1 MAFVLQDVIN
11 EIEETRSLEPLKKF
25 KKENLVKVAAH
36 YGITPAVGATKSHIL
51 NLIKDHCVENDIIDE
66 VEEKPIAET
75 AEIVRLKLDFE
86 REERRLA
93 REAEKAL
100 QDAQFAE
107 AQKAREAAEAE
118 AEKARELRLAELKE
132 ARELRELEL
141 KAEQEKALLAA
152 EIEAKKEAAAREHE
166 LKMAGLG
173 KHSPSDKASVFDPAR
188 NIRLVPPFQE
198 KEVDK
203 YFAHFEKV
211 ADSLNWPKESWVLLL
226 QSVLVGKA
234 QEIYGSLSVE
244 QSSNYEHVKEAI
256 LKAYE
261 LVPEAYRQKFRNYLK
276 YDSKTHVEFAREK
289 ENLFNRWCHSKEIG
303 QDFKKLK
310 QMVLLEEFKD
320 KVRPDIRSHL
330 DEQKVEELEKAAI
343 MADDYALTHKMSS
356 KSGNPQQKR
365 YHGSGNRENVSRNM
379 DDRKRQGKST
389 ENVGLVSKVEP
400 LKPISCG
407 HCGKPGHIITN
418 CWKLGGK
425 TPCEHCGRFNHK
437 SEDCRIAKNKLQ
449 KEVKP
454 TGLTSLKGL
463 KVSPFNESE
472 NSKGVKVKPLI
483 DRNSFVEKNKGI
495 KVNPLHNDKSCIED
509 EISPNTESDY
519 MENYKPFISKGVV
532 SLVGDEN
539 SSQKVKILRDTG
551 ATQSLMLDSVLPLT
565 EKSFTGANVLISG
578 VEMGVLEVPLH
589 EVNIKSSLINGN
601 IVIGMRP
608 SLPVEGISLILGNDL
623 AGEKVMVDPRVVEK
637 PRDDEETERLAEKF
651 PGIFPA
657 SVVTRSMKAKEEAI
671 KEQGKEEI
679 GLSGTFL
686 ENIDGKFEE
695 RNKEKAD
702 KALMRKES
710 RNVKENIP
718 EKQESES
725 KSVISRQNLIEEQS
739 NDKELLDLFKIALT
753 PVEAEKVSVGYLI
766 KDDILMRKWS
776 PTACDNNEK
785 GETVYQIVVP
795 TVYRRE
801 VLELAHD
808 LPMSGHLGVRKTY
821 NRVLQHF
828 FWPGLKRDVAKW
840 CRECHTCQLGG
851 KPNQNIPQA
860 PLHPIPVF
868 DEPFSHIIIDCVGP
882 LPKTKS
888 QNEFLLTIMCSS
900 TRFPEAIPLRSIKTN
915 AILKALIKFFTIF
928 GLPKSIQSDQGTNF
942 MAHAFQQVMNQLG
955 IKQYKSSAYHPESQG
970 ALERFHQTLKT
981 MIRMYCTENSR
992 DWDEG
997 VHLLL
1002 FAVRESVQESLG
1014 FSPFELVFGHAV
1026 RGPLLLL
1033 KEKWLDED
1041 PEKISVLKYVATFK
1055 DRLFRAGQ
1063 MAKRNLQES
1072 QSKMKVW
1079 YDRKA
1084 KSRCFE
1090 PGDRVLVLFPV
1101 VGNPLQAKYS
1111 GPYKVVKK
1119 ISDTNYLV
1127 KTPDRRKE
1135 TQVCHI
1141 NMLKA
1146 YHEKP
1151 KPELVTLNNRLG
1163 LESLTHSKDCVGQV
1177 AEKEEDTESEVRLG
1191 NDQQPIKLQNSQ
1203 ILNDLDTKLSHLP
1216 SVQRKELAEVITQYR
1231 EVFPDVPSK
1240 TNLIEHDVDV
1250 GDSAPIK
1257 QHPYRVSPMKKE
1269 LLDKEVQYM
1278 LKNDIIEESQSN
1290 WSSPCILVPK
1300 HDGGF
1305 RFCTDFR
1312 KVNDKTKSDSFPIP
1326 RIADCID
1333 QIGNAKFV
1341 STFDM
1346 LKGYWQVP
1354 LTQRAREISAFVT
1367 PSGLYQYKVM
1377 PFGMKNAPAT
1387 FQRMVNKLVRDIDGC
1402 EGYID
1407 DVVIYSDNWSDHIHQ
1422 IKRFFQI
1429 MREAKLTINLMKSE
1443 FGKATVKYLGHIV
1456 GQGQVRPLDA
1466 KIQTIAKFPIPTSRK
1481 ELARFLGMAGYYRN
1495 FCLNFSDI
1503 AAPLTNLLSKK
1514 VKFVWTD
1521 DCQMAFDKVKL
1532 LLQKSPVLKSPDY
1545 EKPFKLII
1553 DSSDV
1558 GTGSVLVQE
1567 ASDGLDHPVSYF
1579 SKKFLKY
1586 QKNYSVVEK
1595 ETLGLVLALEHF
1607 DVYLGSTPF
1616 KIKVYTDH
1624 NPLTFLKTMKNKNQR
1639 LVRWSLALQEYNLEI
1654 QHIPGSENVVADA
1667 LSRCIG

>member
-11 EIEETRSLEPLKKF
+11 EIEETRSLEPLKKL
-25 KKENLVKVAAH
+25 KKENLIKVAAH

-51 NLIKDHCVENDIIDE
+51 NLIKDHCVEHDIIDE
-66 VEEKPIAET
+66 VEEEPIAET

-107 AQKAREAAEAE
+107 AQKDREEAQRARD
-118 AEKARELRLAELKE
+118 LRLAELKE
-132 ARELRELEL
+132 ARKLRELEL

-166 LKMAGLG
+166 LKMASLG
-173 KHSPSDKASVFDPAR
+173 KQSPSDKASVFDPAR

-261 LVPEAYRQKFRNYLK
+261 LVPAAYRQKFRNYLK

-365 YHGSGNRENVSRNM
+365 YHGSGNRENISRNM

-449 KEVKP
+449 KDVKA

-472 NSKGVKVKPLI
+472 NQKGVKVKPLI
-483 DRNSFVEKNKGI
+483 DRNHFVEKNKGI
-495 KVNPLHNDKSCIED
+495 KVNPLHNDKICIED
-509 EISPNTESDY
+509 KISPKTESDY
-519 MENYKPFISKGVV
+519 MENYKPFISEGVV

-551 ATQSLMLDSVLPLT
+551 ATQSLMLDSVMPLT
-565 EKSFTGANVLISG
+565 ENSFTGANVLISG

-623 AGEKVMVDPRVVEK
+623 AGERVMVDK
-637 PRDDEETERLAEKF
+637 PRDDERTERLAEKF

-657 SVVTRSMKAKEEAI
+657 SVVTRSMNAKKEAI

-679 GLSGTFL
+679 DLSGTFL

-702 KALMRKES
+702 KALMRNES

-725 KSVISRQNLIEEQS
+725 KSVISRQNLIVEQS
-739 NDKELLDLFKIALT
+739 KDKELLDLFKIALT

-766 KDDILMRKWS
+766 KDNIMTRKWS
-776 PTACDNNEK
+776 MHH
-785 GETVYQIVVP
+785 V
-795 TVYRRE
+795 
-801 VLELAHD
+801 
-808 LPMSGHLGVRKTY
+808 
-821 NRVLQHF
+821 
-828 FWPGLKRDVAKW
+828 
-840 CRECHTCQLGG
+840 
-851 KPNQNIPQA
+851 
-860 PLHPIPVF
+860 
-868 DEPFSHIIIDCVGP
+868 
-882 LPKTKS
+882 
-888 QNEFLLTIMCSS
+888 TI
-900 TRFPEAIPLRSIKTN
+900 R
-915 AILKALIKFFTIF
+915 
-928 GLPKSIQSDQGTNF
+928 
-942 MAHAFQQVMNQLG
+942 H
-955 IKQYKSSAYHPESQG
+955 
-970 ALERFHQTLKT
+970 
-981 MIRMYCTENSR
+981 
-992 DWDEG
+992 
-997 VHLLL
+997 
-1002 FAVRESVQESLG
+1002 
-1014 FSPFELVFGHAV
+1014 
-1026 RGPLLLL
+1026 LLLL

-1063 MAKRNLQES
+1063 IAKRNLQES

-1090 PGDRVLVLFPV
+1090 PGDSVLVLFPV

-1163 LESLTHSKDCVGQV
+1163 LESPTHSKDCVGQV
-1177 AEKEEDTESEVRLG
+1177 AEEDTESEVKLG

-1203 ILNDLDTKLSHLP
+1203 ILNDLGTKLSHLP
-1216 SVQRKELAEVITQYR
+1216 LVQRKELAEVITQYR

-1326 RIADCID
+1326 RITDCID

-1407 DVVIYSDNWSDHIHQ
+1407 DVVIFSDNWSDHIRQ
-1422 IKRFFQI
+1422 IERFFQI

-1466 KIQTIAKFPIPTSRK
+1466 KIQTIVKYPIPTSRK

-1495 FCLNFSDI
+1495 FCLNFSEI

-1521 DCQMAFDKVKL
+1521 DCQLAFDKVKL

>member
-1 MAFVLQDVIN
+1 MAFVLQDIIN

-25 KKENLVKVAAH
+25 KKENLVKVAVH

-51 NLIKDHCVENDIIDE
+51 NLIKDHCVEHDIIDE

-107 AQKAREAAEAE
+107 AQRAREAAREAAEAE
-118 AEKARELRLAELKE
+118 AQRARDLRLAELKE

-141 KAEQEKALLAA
+141 KAEQEKALLEA
-152 EIEAKKEAAAREHE
+152 EKEAAAREHE
-166 LKMAGLG
+166 LKMASLG
-173 KHSPSDKASVFDPAR
+173 IHTPKDKSSAFDPAR

-365 YHGSGNRENVSRNM
+365 YHGSGYRENISRNM

-483 DRNSFVEKNKGI
+483 DRNHFVEKNKGI

-519 MENYKPFISKGVV
+519 MENYKPFISEGVV

-565 EKSFTGANVLISG
+565 ENSFTGANVLISG
-578 VEMGVLEVPLH
+578 VEMGILEVPLH

-623 AGEKVMVDPRVVEK
+623 AGERVMVDPRVVEK
-637 PRDDEETERLAEKF
+637 PRVNEKTERLAEKF

-657 SVVTRSMKAKEEAI
+657 SVVTRSMKAKKEAI

-679 GLSGTFL
+679 DLSGTFL
-686 ENIDGKFEE
+686 ENIDVKFEE
-695 RNKEKAD
+695 KNKEKAD
-702 KALMRKES
+702 KALMRNES

-739 NDKELLDLFKIALT
+739 KDKELLDLFKIALT

-766 KDDILMRKWS
+766 KDNILMRKWS
-776 PTACDNNEK
+776 S
-785 GETVYQIVVP
+785 
-795 TVYRRE
+795 
-801 VLELAHD
+801 H
-808 LPMSGHLGVRKTY
+808 
-821 NRVLQHF
+821 RV
-828 FWPGLKRDVAKW
+828 
-840 CRECHTCQLGG
+840 
-851 KPNQNIPQA
+851 
-860 PLHPIPVF
+860 
-868 DEPFSHIIIDCVGP
+868 
-882 LPKTKS
+882 
-888 QNEFLLTIMCSS
+888 TI
-900 TRFPEAIPLRSIKTN
+900 
-915 AILKALIKFFTIF
+915 
-928 GLPKSIQSDQGTNF
+928 
-942 MAHAFQQVMNQLG
+942 
-955 IKQYKSSAYHPESQG
+955 
-970 ALERFHQTLKT
+970 
-981 MIRMYCTENSR
+981 
-992 DWDEG
+992 
-997 VHLLL
+997 
-1002 FAVRESVQESLG
+1002 
-1014 FSPFELVFGHAV
+1014 
-1026 RGPLLLL
+1026 GPLLLL

-1101 VGNPLQAKYS
+1101 VGNPLQAKYT

-1163 LESLTHSKDCVGQV
+1163 LESPTHSKDCVGQV
-1177 AEKEEDTESEVRLG
+1177 AEKEEDTESEVRLE

-1203 ILNDLDTKLSHLP
+1203 ILNDLGTKLSHLP

-1240 TNLIEHDVDV
+1240 TDLIEHDVDV

-1278 LKNDIIEESQSN
+1278 LENDIIEESQSN

-1407 DVVIYSDNWSDHIHQ
+1407 DVVIFSDNWSDHIRQ

-1466 KIQTIAKFPIPTSRK
+1466 KIQTIVKYPIPTSRK
-1481 ELARFLGMAGYYRN
+1481 ELARFLGMAGYYRS

-1521 DCQMAFDKVKL
+1521 DCQLAFDKVKL

>member
-11 EIEETRSLEPLKKF
+11 EIEETRSLEPLKKL
-25 KKENLVKVAAH
+25 KKENLIKVAAH

-51 NLIKDHCVENDIIDE
+51 DLIKDHCVENDIIDE
-66 VEEKPIAET
+66 VEERPIVET
-75 AEIVRLKLDFE
+75 AEVVKLKLEFQREERRLE
-86 REERRLA
+86 REERRLE
-93 REAEKAL
+93 RE
-100 QDAQFAE
+100 E
-107 AQKAREAAEAE
+107 AQKARD
-118 AEKARELRLAELKE
+118 AEKAACEEARELRLAELKE

-141 KAEQEKALLAA
+141 KAEREKRDLELKAEQEKALLEA
-152 EIEAKKEAAAREHE
+152 EKEAAAREHE

-289 ENLFNRWCHSKEIG
+289 NLFNRWCHSKEIG

-330 DEQKVEELEKAAI
+330 DEQKVEEQEKAAI

-365 YHGSGNRENVSRNM
+365 YHGSGNRENISRNM

-389 ENVGLVSKVEP
+389 ENVGLVSKVKP

-425 TPCEHCGRFNHK
+425 TPCEHCGKFNHK

-483 DRNSFVEKNKGI
+483 DRNHFVEKNKGI

-509 EISPNTESDY
+509 EISQNTESDY
-519 MENYKPFISKGVV
+519 MENYKPFISEGLV

-565 EKSFTGANVLISG
+565 ENSFTGANVLISG

-637 PRDDEETERLAEKF
+637 PREDENTERLAEKF

-657 SVVTRSMKAKEEAI
+657 SVVTRSMKAKKEAI

-679 GLSGTFL
+679 DLSGTFL

-695 RNKEKAD
+695 RNKEKAG
-702 KALMRKES
+702 KALMRNES

-718 EKQESES
+718 EKQESEN
-725 KSVISRQNLIEEQS
+725 KSVISRQNLIVEQS
-739 NDKELLDLFKIALT
+739 KDKELLDLFKIALT

-766 KDDILMRKWS
+766 KDDILMRNWS

-795 TVYRRE
+795 TVHRRE

-808 LPMSGHLGVRKTY
+808 LRVSGHLGVRKTY

-840 CRECHTCQLGG
+840 CKECHTCQLGG

-860 PLHPIPVF
+860 PLHPIPAF

-888 QNEFLLTIMCSS
+888 QNEYLLTIMCSS

-915 AILKALIKFFTIF
+915 TILKALIKFFTLF

-981 MIRMYCTENSR
+981 MIKMYCIENSK

-1014 FSPFELVFGHAV
+1014 FSPFELVFGHVV

-1063 MAKRNLQES
+1063 IAKRNLQES

-1151 KPELVTLNNRLG
+1151 
-1163 LESLTHSKDCVGQV
+1163 S
-1177 AEKEEDTESEVRLG
+1177 
-1191 NDQQPIKLQNSQ
+1191 QN
-1203 ILNDLDTKLSHLP
+1203 
-1216 SVQRKELAEVITQYR
+1216 
-1231 EVFPDVPSK
+1231 
-1240 TNLIEHDVDV
+1240 
-1250 GDSAPIK
+1250 
-1257 QHPYRVSPMKKE
+1257 
-1269 LLDKEVQYM
+1269 
-1278 LKNDIIEESQSN
+1278 
-1290 WSSPCILVPK
+1290 
-1300 HDGGF
+1300 
-1305 RFCTDFR
+1305 
-1312 KVNDKTKSDSFPIP
+1312 
-1326 RIADCID
+1326 
-1333 QIGNAKFV
+1333 
-1341 STFDM
+1341 
-1346 LKGYWQVP
+1346 
-1354 LTQRAREISAFVT
+1354 
-1367 PSGLYQYKVM
+1367 
-1377 PFGMKNAPAT
+1377 
-1387 FQRMVNKLVRDIDGC
+1387 
-1402 EGYID
+1402 
-1407 DVVIYSDNWSDHIHQ
+1407 
-1422 IKRFFQI
+1422 
-1429 MREAKLTINLMKSE
+1429 
-1443 FGKATVKYLGHIV
+1443 
-1456 GQGQVRPLDA
+1456 
-1466 KIQTIAKFPIPTSRK
+1466 
-1481 ELARFLGMAGYYRN
+1481 
-1495 FCLNFSDI
+1495 
-1503 AAPLTNLLSKK
+1503 
-1514 VKFVWTD
+1514 
-1521 DCQMAFDKVKL
+1521 
-1532 LLQKSPVLKSPDY
+1532 
-1545 EKPFKLII
+1545 
-1553 DSSDV
+1553 
-1558 GTGSVLVQE
+1558 
-1567 ASDGLDHPVSYF
+1567 
-1579 SKKFLKY
+1579 
-1586 QKNYSVVEK
+1586 
-1595 ETLGLVLALEHF
+1595 
-1607 DVYLGSTPF
+1607 
-1616 KIKVYTDH
+1616 
-1624 NPLTFLKTMKNKNQR
+1624 
-1639 LVRWSLALQEYNLEI
+1639 
-1654 QHIPGSENVVADA
+1654 
-1667 LSRCIG
+1667 

>member
-1 MAFVLQDVIN
+1 MAFVLEEVIN
-11 EIEETRSLEPLKKF
+11 EIEETRSLDPLKKL

-51 NLIKDHCVENDIIDE
+51 DLIKDHCVENDIIDE
-66 VEEKPIAET
+66 VEEKPTAET
-75 AEIVRLKLDFE
+75 AEVLKLRLEIE

-93 REAEKAL
+93 REEAQRARDAEKAL

-107 AQKAREAAEAE
+107 AQKAREA
-118 AEKARELRLAELKE
+118 ARELRLAELKE

-141 KAEQEKALLAA
+141 KAEREKRDLELKAEQEKALLEA
-152 EIEAKKEAAAREHE
+152 EKEAAAREHE

-173 KHSPSDKASVFDPAR
+173 KHSPSDKASAFDPAR

-276 YDSKTHVEFAREK
+276 YDCKTHVEFAREK

-320 KVRPDIRSHL
+320 KVWPDIRSHL
-330 DEQKVEELEKAAI
+330 DEQKVEELEKAAV

-356 KSGNPQQKR
+356 KSDNPQQKR
-365 YHGSGNRENVSRNM
+365 YHGSGNRENISRNM

-472 NSKGVKVKPLI
+472 NQKGVKVKPLI
-483 DRNSFVEKNKGI
+483 DRNNFVEKNKGI

-509 EISPNTESDY
+509 KISPNTESDY
-519 MENYKPFISKGVV
+519 MENYKPFISEGVV

-565 EKSFTGANVLISG
+565 GNSFTGANVLISG

-623 AGEKVMVDPRVVEK
+623 AGERVMVDPRVVEK
-637 PRDDEETERLAEKF
+637 PRDDENTGRLAEKF

-657 SVVTRSMKAKEEAI
+657 SVVTRSMKAKKEAI

-702 KALMRKES
+702 KALMRNES

-739 NDKELLDLFKIALT
+739 NDKELLDLFKIVLT
-753 PVEAEKVSVGYLI
+753 PVKPEKVSVGYLI
-766 KDDILMRKWS
+766 MDNILMRKWS
-776 PTACDNNEK
+776 S
-785 GETVYQIVVP
+785 
-795 TVYRRE
+795 
-801 VLELAHD
+801 H
-808 LPMSGHLGVRKTY
+808 
-821 NRVLQHF
+821 RV
-828 FWPGLKRDVAKW
+828 
-840 CRECHTCQLGG
+840 
-851 KPNQNIPQA
+851 
-860 PLHPIPVF
+860 
-868 DEPFSHIIIDCVGP
+868 
-882 LPKTKS
+882 
-888 QNEFLLTIMCSS
+888 TI
-900 TRFPEAIPLRSIKTN
+900 
-915 AILKALIKFFTIF
+915 
-928 GLPKSIQSDQGTNF
+928 
-942 MAHAFQQVMNQLG
+942 
-955 IKQYKSSAYHPESQG
+955 
-970 ALERFHQTLKT
+970 
-981 MIRMYCTENSR
+981 
-992 DWDEG
+992 
-997 VHLLL
+997 
-1002 FAVRESVQESLG
+1002 
-1014 FSPFELVFGHAV
+1014 
-1026 RGPLLLL
+1026 GPLLLL

-1127 KTPDRRKE
+1127 KTPGRRKE

-1146 YHEKP
+1146 YHKKP

-1163 LESLTHSKDCVGQV
+1163 LESPTHSKDCVDQV
-1177 AEKEEDTESEVRLG
+1177 TEKEEDTESEVRLG

-1203 ILNDLDTKLSHLP
+1203 ILNDLGTKLSHLP
-1216 SVQRKELAEVITQYR
+1216 LVQRKELAEVITQYR

-1300 HDGGF
+1300 HDCGF

-1407 DVVIYSDNWSDHIHQ
+1407 DVVIFSDNWSDHIRQ

-1466 KIQTIAKFPIPTSRK
+1466 KIQTIVKYPIPTSRK

-1495 FCLNFSDI
+1495 FCLNFSEI

-1521 DCQMAFDKVKL
+1521 DCQLAFDKVKL

>member
-11 EIEETRSLEPLKKF
+11 EIEETRSLEPLKKL

-36 YGITPAVGATKSHIL
+36 YGITPAIGATKSHIL
-51 NLIKDHCVENDIIDE
+51 NLIKDHCVEHDIIDE

-107 AQKAREAAEAE
+107 AQKARE
-118 AEKARELRLAELKE
+118 LRLAELKE

-141 KAEQEKALLAA
+141 KAEREKRELELKAEQEKALLEA
-152 EIEAKKEAAAREHE
+152 EFEAKKEADAREHE
-166 LKMAGLG
+166 LKMASLG
-173 KHSPSDKASVFDPAR
+173 KQSPSDRASVFDPAR

-203 YFAHFEKV
+203 YFAYFEKV

-276 YDSKTHVEFAREK
+276 FDSKTHVEFAREK

-365 YHGSGNRENVSRNM
+365 YHGSGNRENISRNA
-379 DDRKRQGKST
+379 DERKRLGKST

-472 NSKGVKVKPLI
+472 NSNGVKVKPLI
-483 DRNSFVEKNKGI
+483 DRNHFVEKNKGR

-509 EISPNTESDY
+509 EISPKTESDY
-519 MENYKPFISKGVV
+519 MENYKPFISEGVV

-565 EKSFTGANVLISG
+565 ENSFTGANVLISG

-637 PRDDEETERLAEKF
+637 PRDDEKTERLAEKF

-657 SVVTRSMKAKEEAI
+657 SVVTRSMKAKKEAI

-686 ENIDGKFEE
+686 ENNDGKFEE

-702 KALMRKES
+702 KALMRNES

-725 KSVISRQNLIEEQS
+725 KSVISRQNLIVEQS
-739 NDKELLDLFKIALT
+739 KDKELLDLFKIALT

-766 KDDILMRKWS
+766 KDNILMRKWS
-776 PTACDNNEK
+776 PTECENSEK

-795 TVYRRE
+795 TVHRRE

-808 LPMSGHLGVRKTY
+808 LPMSGHLGVRKTH

-840 CRECHTCQLGG
+840 CKECHTCQLGG

-860 PLHPIPVF
+860 PLHPIPAF

-888 QNEFLLTIMCSS
+888 QNEYLLTIMCSS

-915 AILKALIKFFTIF
+915 TILKALIKFFTLF

-981 MIRMYCTENSR
+981 MIRMYCIENSR

-1026 RGPLLLL
+1026 HGPLLLL

-1063 MAKRNLQES
+1063 IGKR
-1072 QSKMKVW
+1072 
-1079 YDRKA
+1079 
-1084 KSRCFE
+1084 
-1090 PGDRVLVLFPV
+1090 
-1101 VGNPLQAKYS
+1101 
-1111 GPYKVVKK
+1111 
-1119 ISDTNYLV
+1119 
-1127 KTPDRRKE
+1127 
-1135 TQVCHI
+1135 
-1141 NMLKA
+1141 
-1146 YHEKP
+1146 
-1151 KPELVTLNNRLG
+1151 
-1163 LESLTHSKDCVGQV
+1163 
-1177 AEKEEDTESEVRLG
+1177 
-1191 NDQQPIKLQNSQ
+1191 
-1203 ILNDLDTKLSHLP
+1203 
-1216 SVQRKELAEVITQYR
+1216 
-1231 EVFPDVPSK
+1231 
-1240 TNLIEHDVDV
+1240 
-1250 GDSAPIK
+1250 
-1257 QHPYRVSPMKKE
+1257 
-1269 LLDKEVQYM
+1269 
-1278 LKNDIIEESQSN
+1278 
-1290 WSSPCILVPK
+1290 
-1300 HDGGF
+1300 
-1305 RFCTDFR
+1305 
-1312 KVNDKTKSDSFPIP
+1312 
-1326 RIADCID
+1326 
-1333 QIGNAKFV
+1333 
-1341 STFDM
+1341 
-1346 LKGYWQVP
+1346 
-1354 LTQRAREISAFVT
+1354 
-1367 PSGLYQYKVM
+1367 
-1377 PFGMKNAPAT
+1377 
-1387 FQRMVNKLVRDIDGC
+1387 
-1402 EGYID
+1402 
-1407 DVVIYSDNWSDHIHQ
+1407 
-1422 IKRFFQI
+1422 
-1429 MREAKLTINLMKSE
+1429 
-1443 FGKATVKYLGHIV
+1443 
-1456 GQGQVRPLDA
+1456 
-1466 KIQTIAKFPIPTSRK
+1466 
-1481 ELARFLGMAGYYRN
+1481 
-1495 FCLNFSDI
+1495 
-1503 AAPLTNLLSKK
+1503 
-1514 VKFVWTD
+1514 
-1521 DCQMAFDKVKL
+1521 
-1532 LLQKSPVLKSPDY
+1532 
-1545 EKPFKLII
+1545 
-1553 DSSDV
+1553 
-1558 GTGSVLVQE
+1558 
-1567 ASDGLDHPVSYF
+1567 
-1579 SKKFLKY
+1579 
-1586 QKNYSVVEK
+1586 
-1595 ETLGLVLALEHF
+1595 
-1607 DVYLGSTPF
+1607 
-1616 KIKVYTDH
+1616 
-1624 NPLTFLKTMKNKNQR
+1624 
-1639 LVRWSLALQEYNLEI
+1639 
-1654 QHIPGSENVVADA
+1654 
-1667 LSRCIG
+1667 

>member
-11 EIEETRSLEPLKKF
+11 EIEETRSLEPLKKL
-25 KKENLVKVAAH
+25 KKENLLKVAAH
-36 YGITPAVGATKSHIL
+36 YGITPAVGATKSHFL

-66 VEEKPIAET
+66 VEEKPIADT

-93 REAEKAL
+93 RDAEKAL

-107 AQKAREAAEAE
+107 AQKAREAA
-118 AEKARELRLAELKE
+118 RELKLAELKE

-141 KAEQEKALLAA
+141 KAEQEKALLEA
-152 EIEAKKEAAAREHE
+152 EIEAKKEAAACEHE
-166 LKMAGLG
+166 LKMSSLG
-173 KHSPSDKASVFDPAR
+173 KQSPSDKASAFDPAR

-244 QSSNYEHVKEAI
+244 QSSNYEHVKETI

-365 YHGSGNRENVSRNM
+365 YHGSGNRENMSRNM

-400 LKPISCG
+400 SKPISCG

-425 TPCEHCGRFNHK
+425 TPCEHCGRFNNK
-437 SEDCRIAKNKLQ
+437 SVDCRIAKNKLQ

-472 NSKGVKVKPLI
+472 NSEGVKVKPLI
-483 DRNSFVEKNKGI
+483 DWNSFVEKNKGI

-509 EISPNTESDY
+509 EISPNTESNY
-519 MENYKPFISKGVV
+519 MENYKPFISEGVV

-565 EKSFTGANVLISG
+565 ENSFTGANVLISG
-578 VEMGVLEVPLH
+578 VEMGILEVPLH

-608 SLPVEGISLILGNDL
+608 SSPVEGISLILGNDL
-623 AGEKVMVDPRVVEK
+623 AGEKVMVDPRVVKK

-657 SVVTRSMKAKEEAI
+657 SVVTSSMKAKKEVI

-702 KALMRKES
+702 NALMRNES

-725 KSVISRQNLIEEQS
+725 KSVISRQNLIVEQS
-739 NDKELLDLFKIALT
+739 KDKELLDLFKIALT

-766 KDDILMRKWS
+766 KDNILMRKWS
-776 PTACDNNEK
+776 S
-785 GETVYQIVVP
+785 
-795 TVYRRE
+795 
-801 VLELAHD
+801 H
-808 LPMSGHLGVRKTY
+808 
-821 NRVLQHF
+821 RV
-828 FWPGLKRDVAKW
+828 
-840 CRECHTCQLGG
+840 
-851 KPNQNIPQA
+851 
-860 PLHPIPVF
+860 
-868 DEPFSHIIIDCVGP
+868 
-882 LPKTKS
+882 
-888 QNEFLLTIMCSS
+888 TI
-900 TRFPEAIPLRSIKTN
+900 
-915 AILKALIKFFTIF
+915 
-928 GLPKSIQSDQGTNF
+928 
-942 MAHAFQQVMNQLG
+942 
-955 IKQYKSSAYHPESQG
+955 
-970 ALERFHQTLKT
+970 
-981 MIRMYCTENSR
+981 
-992 DWDEG
+992 
-997 VHLLL
+997 
-1002 FAVRESVQESLG
+1002 
-1014 FSPFELVFGHAV
+1014 
-1026 RGPLLLL
+1026 GPLLLL

-1063 MAKRNLQES
+1063 IAKRNLQES

-1127 KTPDRRKE
+1127 KTPGRRKE

-1163 LESLTHSKDCVGQV
+1163 LESPTHSKDCVGQV

-1203 ILNDLDTKLSHLP
+1203 ILNDLGTKLSHLP
-1216 SVQRKELAEVITQYR
+1216 LVQRKELAEVITQYR
-1231 EVFPDVPSK
+1231 YFPMS
-1240 TNLIEHDVDV
+1240 
-1250 GDSAPIK
+1250 
-1257 QHPYRVSPMKKE
+1257 
-1269 LLDKEVQYM
+1269 
-1278 LKNDIIEESQSN
+1278 
-1290 WSSPCILVPK
+1290 
-1300 HDGGF
+1300 
-1305 RFCTDFR
+1305 
-1312 KVNDKTKSDSFPIP
+1312 
-1326 RIADCID
+1326 
-1333 QIGNAKFV
+1333 
-1341 STFDM
+1341 
-1346 LKGYWQVP
+1346 
-1354 LTQRAREISAFVT
+1354 
-1367 PSGLYQYKVM
+1367 
-1377 PFGMKNAPAT
+1377 
-1387 FQRMVNKLVRDIDGC
+1387 
-1402 EGYID
+1402 
-1407 DVVIYSDNWSDHIHQ
+1407 
-1422 IKRFFQI
+1422 
-1429 MREAKLTINLMKSE
+1429 
-1443 FGKATVKYLGHIV
+1443 
-1456 GQGQVRPLDA
+1456 QVR
-1466 KIQTIAKFPIPTSRK
+1466 
-1481 ELARFLGMAGYYRN
+1481 
-1495 FCLNFSDI
+1495 
-1503 AAPLTNLLSKK
+1503 
-1514 VKFVWTD
+1514 
-1521 DCQMAFDKVKL
+1521 
-1532 LLQKSPVLKSPDY
+1532 
-1545 EKPFKLII
+1545 LI
-1553 DSSDV
+1553 
-1558 GTGSVLVQE
+1558 
-1567 ASDGLDHPVSYF
+1567 
-1579 SKKFLKY
+1579 
-1586 QKNYSVVEK
+1586 
-1595 ETLGLVLALEHF
+1595 
-1607 DVYLGSTPF
+1607 
-1616 KIKVYTDH
+1616 
-1624 NPLTFLKTMKNKNQR
+1624 
-1639 LVRWSLALQEYNLEI
+1639 
-1654 QHIPGSENVVADA
+1654 
-1667 LSRCIG
+1667 

>member
-25 KKENLVKVAAH
+25 KKENLIKVAAH
-36 YGITPAVGATKSHIL
+36 YGITPAIGATKSHIL

-66 VEEKPIAET
+66 VEEEPVAET

-107 AQKAREAAEAE
+107 AQR
-118 AEKARELRLAELKE
+118 ARELRLVELKE

-141 KAEQEKALLAA
+141 KAEAD
-152 EIEAKKEAAAREHE
+152 KEAATREHE
-166 LKMAGLG
+166 LKMASLG
-173 KHSPSDKASVFDPAR
+173 IHTPKDKSSAFDPAR

-320 KVRPDIRSHL
+320 KVRPDIRSYL
-330 DEQKVEELEKAAI
+330 DEQKVEELEKAAV

-365 YHGSGNRENVSRNM
+365 FHGSGYRENISRNM

-389 ENVGLVSKVEP
+389 ENVGLVSKVDP

-483 DRNSFVEKNKGI
+483 DRNNFVEKNKGI
-495 KVNPLHNDKSCIED
+495 KVNPLHNVKSCIED

-519 MENYKPFISKGVV
+519 MENYKPFISEGVV

-565 EKSFTGANVLISG
+565 ENSFTGANVLISG

-623 AGEKVMVDPRVVEK
+623 AGERVMVDPRVVEK

-657 SVVTRSMKAKEEAI
+657 SVVTRSMKAKKEVI

-686 ENIDGKFEE
+686 ENIGVKFEE
-695 RNKEKAD
+695 RNSEKAE
-702 KALMRKES
+702 KAFMRNES

-725 KSVISRQNLIEEQS
+725 KSVISRQNLIVEQS
-739 NDKELLDLFKIALT
+739 KDKELLDLFKIALT
-753 PVEAEKVSVGYLI
+753 PLEAEKVSVGYLI
-766 KDDILMRKWS
+766 KDNILMRKWS
-776 PTACDNNEK
+776 
-785 GETVYQIVVP
+785 
-795 TVYRRE
+795 
-801 VLELAHD
+801 
-808 LPMSGHLGVRKTY
+808 
-821 NRVLQHF
+821 
-828 FWPGLKRDVAKW
+828 
-840 CRECHTCQLGG
+840 
-851 KPNQNIPQA
+851 
-860 PLHPIPVF
+860 
-868 DEPFSHIIIDCVGP
+868 SHCV
-882 LPKTKS
+882 
-888 QNEFLLTIMCSS
+888 TI
-900 TRFPEAIPLRSIKTN
+900 
-915 AILKALIKFFTIF
+915 
-928 GLPKSIQSDQGTNF
+928 
-942 MAHAFQQVMNQLG
+942 
-955 IKQYKSSAYHPESQG
+955 
-970 ALERFHQTLKT
+970 
-981 MIRMYCTENSR
+981 
-992 DWDEG
+992 
-997 VHLLL
+997 
-1002 FAVRESVQESLG
+1002 
-1014 FSPFELVFGHAV
+1014 
-1026 RGPLLLL
+1026 GPLLLL

-1163 LESLTHSKDCVGQV
+1163 LESPTHSKDCVGQV

-1203 ILNDLDTKLSHLP
+1203 ILNDLGTKLSHLP
-1216 SVQRKELAEVITQYR
+1216 LVQRKELAEVIIQYR

-1341 STFDM
+1341 STFNM

-1354 LTQRAREISAFVT
+1354 LTQRAREVSAFVT

-1387 FQRMVNKLVRDIDGC
+1387 FQKMFNKLVRDIDGC

-1407 DVVIYSDNWSDHIHQ
+1407 DVVIFSDNWSDHIRQ
-1422 IKRFFQI
+1422 IERFFQI

-1466 KIQTIAKFPIPTSRK
+1466 KIQTIVKYPIPTSRK

>member
-1 MAFVLQDVIN
+1 MAFVLQEVIN
-11 EIEETRSLEPLKKF
+11 EIEETRSLEPLKKL
-25 KKENLVKVAAH
+25 KKENLIKVAAH

-93 REAEKAL
+93 REAKKAL
-100 QDAQFAE
+100 QDAQL
-107 AQKAREAAEAE
+107 AQARD
-118 AEKARELRLAELKE
+118 LRLAELKE
-132 ARELRELEL
+132 TRELRELEL
-141 KAEQEKALLAA
+141 KAEAD
-152 EIEAKKEAAAREHE
+152 KEAAAREHE

-173 KHSPSDKASVFDPAR
+173 IHTPKDKSSAFDPAR

-365 YHGSGNRENVSRNM
+365 YHGSGNRENISRNM

-389 ENVGLVSKVEP
+389 ENVGLVSKVDP

-407 HCGKPGHIITN
+407 HCGKTGHIITN

-472 NSKGVKVKPLI
+472 NLKGVKVKPLI
-483 DRNSFVEKNKGI
+483 DRNNFVEKNKGI

-519 MENYKPFISKGVV
+519 MENYKPFISEGVV

-565 EKSFTGANVLISG
+565 ENSFTGANVLISG

-657 SVVTRSMKAKEEAI
+657 SVVTRSMKAKKEVI

-702 KALMRKES
+702 NALMRNES

-766 KDDILMRKWS
+766 RENILMRKWS
-776 PTACDNNEK
+776 
-785 GETVYQIVVP
+785 
-795 TVYRRE
+795 
-801 VLELAHD
+801 
-808 LPMSGHLGVRKTY
+808 
-821 NRVLQHF
+821 
-828 FWPGLKRDVAKW
+828 
-840 CRECHTCQLGG
+840 
-851 KPNQNIPQA
+851 
-860 PLHPIPVF
+860 
-868 DEPFSHIIIDCVGP
+868 SHCVTIGP
-882 LPKTKS
+882 L
-888 QNEFLLTIMCSS
+888 
-900 TRFPEAIPLRSIKTN
+900 
-915 AILKALIKFFTIF
+915 
-928 GLPKSIQSDQGTNF
+928 
-942 MAHAFQQVMNQLG
+942 
-955 IKQYKSSAYHPESQG
+955 
-970 ALERFHQTLKT
+970 
-981 MIRMYCTENSR
+981 
-992 DWDEG
+992 
-997 VHLLL
+997 
-1002 FAVRESVQESLG
+1002 
-1014 FSPFELVFGHAV
+1014 
-1026 RGPLLLL
+1026 LLLL

-1063 MAKRNLQES
+1063 IAKRNLQES

-1163 LESLTHSKDCVGQV
+1163 LESPTHSKDCVGQV

-1203 ILNDLDTKLSHLP
+1203 ILNDLGTKLSHLP
-1216 SVQRKELAEVITQYR
+1216 LVQRKELAEVITQYS

-1240 TNLIEHDVDV
+1240 TTLIEHDVDV
-1250 GDSAPIK
+1250 GDFAPIK

-1354 LTQRAREISAFVT
+1354 LTHRAREISAFVT

-1407 DVVIYSDNWSDHIHQ
+1407 DVVIFSDNWSDHIRQ

-1607 DVYLGSTPF
+1607 DVP
-1616 KIKVYTDH
+1616 
-1624 NPLTFLKTMKNKNQR
+1624 KNNEK
-1639 LVRWSLALQEYNLEI
+1639 
-1654 QHIPGSENVVADA
+1654 
-1667 LSRCIG
+1667 

>member
-1 MAFVLQDVIN
+1 MAFVLDDVIN
-11 EIEETRSLEPLKKF
+11 EIEETRSLEPLKKL
-25 KKENLVKVAAH
+25 KKENLIKVAAH
-36 YGITPAVGATKSHIL
+36 YGITPAIGATKSHIL

-107 AQKAREAAEAE
+107 ARR
-118 AEKARELRLAELKE
+118 ARELRLAELKE

-166 LKMAGLG
+166 LKMASLG
-173 KHSPSDKASVFDPAR
+173 KQSHSDRASVFDPAR

-211 ADSLNWPKESWVLLL
+211 ADSLNWPKESWVLLF

-256 LKAYE
+256 LKTYE

-330 DEQKVEELEKAAI
+330 DEQKVEALEKAAI

-365 YHGSGNRENVSRNM
+365 YHGSGNRENISRNM

-425 TPCEHCGRFNHK
+425 TPCDSCGRFNHK

-483 DRNSFVEKNKGI
+483 DRNHFVEKNKGI
-495 KVNPLHNDKSCIED
+495 KVNPLHNVKSCIED

-519 MENYKPFISKGVV
+519 MENYKPFISEGVV

-565 EKSFTGANVLISG
+565 GNSFTGANVLISG

-637 PRDDEETERLAEKF
+637 PRDDERTEKLAEKF

-657 SVVTRSMKAKEEAI
+657 SVVTRSMKAKKAAI

-686 ENIDGKFEE
+686 ENIDVKFEE

-702 KALMRKES
+702 KALMRNES

-725 KSVISRQNLIEEQS
+725 KSVISRQNLIVEQS
-739 NDKELLDLFKIALT
+739 KDKELLDLFKIALT

-766 KDDILMRKWS
+766 KDNILMRKWS
-776 PTACDNNEK
+776 S
-785 GETVYQIVVP
+785 
-795 TVYRRE
+795 
-801 VLELAHD
+801 H
-808 LPMSGHLGVRKTY
+808 
-821 NRVLQHF
+821 RV
-828 FWPGLKRDVAKW
+828 
-840 CRECHTCQLGG
+840 
-851 KPNQNIPQA
+851 
-860 PLHPIPVF
+860 
-868 DEPFSHIIIDCVGP
+868 
-882 LPKTKS
+882 
-888 QNEFLLTIMCSS
+888 TI
-900 TRFPEAIPLRSIKTN
+900 
-915 AILKALIKFFTIF
+915 
-928 GLPKSIQSDQGTNF
+928 
-942 MAHAFQQVMNQLG
+942 
-955 IKQYKSSAYHPESQG
+955 
-970 ALERFHQTLKT
+970 
-981 MIRMYCTENSR
+981 
-992 DWDEG
+992 
-997 VHLLL
+997 
-1002 FAVRESVQESLG
+1002 
-1014 FSPFELVFGHAV
+1014 
-1026 RGPLLLL
+1026 GPLLLL

-1041 PEKISVLKYVATFK
+1041 PKKISVLKYVATFK

-1063 MAKRNLQES
+1063 IAKRNLQES

-1101 VGNPLQAKYS
+1101 VDNPLQAKYS

-1163 LESLTHSKDCVGQV
+1163 LESPTHSKDCVGQV

-1216 SVQRKELAEVITQYR
+1216 SVQRKELAEVISQHIK
-1231 EVFPDVPSK
+1231 VFPDVPSK

-1300 HDGGF
+1300 HDSGF

-1312 KVNDKTKSDSFPIP
+1312 KVNDKTKSDSFLIP

-1354 LTQRAREISAFVT
+1354 LTQRASEISAFVT

-1407 DVVIYSDNWSDHIHQ
+1407 DVVIFSDNWSDHIRQ
-1422 IKRFFQI
+1422 IERFFQI

-1443 FGKATVKYLGHIV
+1443 FGKATVKYLGLIV

-1466 KIQTIAKFPIPTSRK
+1466 KIQTIVKYPIPTSRK

-1495 FCLNFSDI
+1495 FCLNFSEI

-1521 DCQMAFDKVKL
+1521 DCQLAFDKVKL

-1545 EKPFKLII
+1545 EKPF
-1553 DSSDV
+1553 
-1558 GTGSVLVQE
+1558 
-1567 ASDGLDHPVSYF
+1567 
-1579 SKKFLKY
+1579 
-1586 QKNYSVVEK
+1586 
-1595 ETLGLVLALEHF
+1595 
-1607 DVYLGSTPF
+1607 
-1616 KIKVYTDH
+1616 
-1624 NPLTFLKTMKNKNQR
+1624 
-1639 LVRWSLALQEYNLEI
+1639 
-1654 QHIPGSENVVADA
+1654 
-1667 LSRCIG
+1667 